1 MNTRRSAF
9 TLIELLVVI
18 AIIAILA
25 AILFPVFAQAK
36 EAAKKTAGLSQL
48 KQIGTAVQVYI
59 ADYDDNYPLGAVRGV
74 GCYGSDGSYAY
85 TYDSMVPTPFEK
97 FNFSATA
104 TDQCRLGAASA
115 FATNAMSPYM
125 KNWDMFKDGGTTN
138 NRAPASFSLTPT
150 ANKSA
155 SPNDG
160 RNLPTGLPRFSYTY
174 NGLLTA
180 GSASGLTSPTSVPV
194 YWHGMGKR
202 AMYGHSYASPN
213 LVCDWD
219 KPCTY
224 QTGTAGCSVYNS
236 NQQGRASFH
245 TTNTNKSGWDVFSR
259 GVVYAYADSHAK
271 FKRMGVGGNIPETA
285 SAAGTSPLQDPF
297 SAYLGNL
304 ASGRWY
310 TKDPSAAGG
319 CHSYLF
325 RPDWDGTTLDPAFN
339 AMGSSDQP

>member
-1 MNTRRSAF
+1 MRKSAF

-48 KQIGTAVQVYI
+48 KQIGTAVQVYLP
-59 ADYDDNYPLGAVRGV
+59 DYDDNFPLGAVRGV

-85 TYDSMVPTPFEK
+85 TYDSMVPFPSSSYTFA
-97 FNFSATA
+97 NTA
-104 TDQCRLGAASA
+104 VDQCRKAASDS
-115 FATNAMSPYM
+115 FATNAILPYI
-125 KNWDMFKDGGTTN
+125 KSLDMFRDGGTSFD
-138 NRAPASFSLTPT
+138 RAPASFSLTP
-150 ANKSA
+150 AAQKSS

-160 RNLPTGLPRFSYTY
+160 RNLPKGLPRVSYTY
-174 NGLLTA
+174 NGLLTGYSA
-180 GSASGLTSPTSVPV
+180 TASASPTTVPV
-194 YWHGMGKR
+194 FWHGMGKR
-202 AMYGHSYASPN
+202 AMYGHAYASPN

-219 KPCTY
+219 TTCTY
-224 QTGTAGCSVYNS
+224 VPTVSGCGAFNS
-236 NQQGRASFH
+236 TNNGKSSFH
-245 TTNTNKSGWDVFSR
+245 TTNTNKSGWNVFS
-259 GVVYAYADSHAK
+259 GGIVYAYADSHAK
-271 FKRMGVGGNIPETA
+271 FRKLAVGGTTPETA
-285 SAAGTSPLQDPF
+285 TVATTNPTQDPF

-310 TKDPSAAGG
+310 TKDPAGALG

-325 RPDWDGTTLDPAFN
+325 RPDWDGSTLDNPGFN